1 MFIIDDFTGESLNKK
16 KFDTLKNPSCQ
27 DHFSIGIS
35 PESIKTFYPL
45 VNNIE
50 NIKNIKNIE
59 SIENTAHKEVEGK
72 SFDDVKF
79 NINAVRSNIKT
90 LDNSPIYFSHATSNQ
105 LQSHLIGRV

>member
-1 MFIIDDFTGESLNKK
+1 M
-16 KFDTLKNPSCQ
+16 KNPSCQ

-79 NINAVRSNIKT
+79 NIMR
-90 LDNSPIYFSHATSNQ
+90 LDLILKLWIIAQYISAML
-105 LQSHLIGRV
+105 LQISSRVT